1 MRVVHCPT
9 DTGGHAWGLSRAE
22 RTLGV
27 ISDVIV
33 RRSSW
38 LQYPCDEDLRLGE
51 GMYLARFQRLFRFL
65 RKAARQ
71 YDVFHF
77 NWGSSVLDHRSWNLH
92 YLELPLLKRMNKR
105 VIMTFQ
111 GCDARL
117 KGESQRTFATSAC
130 AECTASWCTA
140 RMDRMRQ
147 RRIQKAERYVDHMFA
162 LNPDLLHFL
171 PRAELLPYAS
181 VDLREWTLDDPIPR
195 SSSPRGSVRILH
207 LPTNR
212 SIKGTAHIE
221 QACSDLRADGWPLR
235 LEIAERRPHR
245 EVKQLMHQADVVVDQ
260 LLVGWYGATAVEAMA
275 LGKPV
280 LCYLRDEDL
289 KRFVPFHE
297 RIPVVRTSKQTL
309 TQDLRHLLQNPASW
323 AKVGAAGRGY
333 VREIHD
339 PIKIAERTIAAYQR
353 QSSAS

>member
-1 MRVVHCPT
+1 MRVIHCPT

-27 ISDVIV
+27 TSDVAV
-33 RRSSW
+33 HQSSW

-51 GMYLARFQRLFRFL
+51 GSYLSSLQRLLRFL
-65 RKAARQ
+65 VKATRR

-77 NWGSSVLDHRSWNLH
+77 NWGTSVLDHRSWNLH
-92 YLELPLLKRMNKR
+92 YLEIPLLKRMNKR

-117 KGESQRTFATSAC
+117 KRESQRTFAISAC

-147 RRIQKAERYVDHMFA
+147 RRFQKAAKYVDHMFA
-162 LNPDLLHFL
+162 LNPDLIHFL
-171 PRAELLPYAS
+171 PQAEFLPYAS
-181 VDLREWTLDDPIPR
+181 VDLKEWTLDDTMPR

-212 SIKGTAHIE
+212 SIKGTAYIE
-221 QACSDLRADGWPLR
+221 QACSDLRAEGLPLQ
-235 LEIAERRPHR
+235 LVIAERHPHR
-245 EVKQLMHQADVVVDQ
+245 EVKQLMHQADLVVDQ

-280 LCYLRDEDL
+280 LCYLREDDL
-289 KRFVPFHE
+289 KRFIPFQE
-297 RIPVVRTSKQTL
+297 RIPIVRTNKQTL
-309 TQDLRHLLQNPASW
+309 IRDLRDLLRNPCSW
-323 AKVGAAGRGY
+323 KILGDAGRAY
-333 VREIHD
+333 VRDIHD
-339 PIKIAERTIAAYQR
+339 PIAIAQRTIAAYQR
-353 QSSAS
+353 QSAAS